1 MAAQI
6 GGDAKG
12 CFHNWLKNILV
23 IEQGLLCYVC
33 LGLDVGE
40 CDDAS
45 CGKFLLCDW
54 RRFNL
59 MAGYDEQFWE

>member
-45 CGKFLLCDW
+45 CVFGL
-54 RRFNL
+54 
-59 MAGYDEQFWE
+59 